1 MKLTTTLEKMK
12 ENKHSVI
19 SLCQLL
25 DFLAKNNKRDEEIDL
40 LDILD
45 SLGLYSFLLALEDV
59 LEDKKRMTDE
69 IKKELFAAENINI
82 RRIKSL
88 INFTFIKYEK
98 IHNM

>member
-59 LEDKKRMTDE
+59 LEDKKR
-69 IKKELFAAENINI
+69 IIRCRKHKHQAYKIINQFYVYQI
-82 RRIKSL
+82 
-88 INFTFIKYEK
+88 
-98 IHNM
+98 